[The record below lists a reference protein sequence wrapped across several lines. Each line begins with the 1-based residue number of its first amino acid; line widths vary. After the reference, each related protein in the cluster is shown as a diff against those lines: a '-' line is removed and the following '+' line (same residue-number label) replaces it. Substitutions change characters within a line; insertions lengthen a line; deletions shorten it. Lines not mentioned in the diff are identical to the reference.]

1 MREYQA
7 WCFDL
12 DGTVYRGKEPIPE
25 TVRFIR
31 GLREKGAGVFFVT
44 NNSALTPEQQ
54 SEKLEGMGITA
65 APEEIMTSSVATA
78 EHLLKN
84 HGALP
89 VSMIG
94 EEGLRTALESAGHRI
109 VRESPDAVVVGIDRE
124 ITYGKLADASLA
136 VSAGALFVATNSDK
150 AYPTER
156 GLVPGN
162 GAFAGLIELATGVS
176 PFYIGKPSVPMLET
190 LADRHGLKKEEM
202 IMVGDNYETD
212 IMAGIRFGIETV
224 HVDTGVTRTED
235 LAKFGE
241 QPTYALRTLDGW
253 TEN

>member
-1 MREYQA
+1 MKEYRA

-12 DGTVYRGKEPIPE
+12 DGTVYRGDVPIPE

-31 GLREKGAGVFFVT
+31 SLREKGAGVFFVT
-44 NNSALTPEQQ
+44 NNSALTPERQA
-54 SEKLEGMGITA
+54 EKLMGMGITA

-78 EHLLKN
+78 DHLLKN
-84 HGALP
+84 HGTIP
-89 VSMIG
+89 VYMIG
-94 EEGLRTALESAGHRI
+94 EEGLRSALTSAGHRI
-109 VRESPDAVVVGIDRE
+109 VREAPDAVVVGIDRE

-136 VSAGALFVATNSDK
+136 VSAGSAFVATNSDK

-176 PFYIGKPSVPMLET
+176 PFYIGKPSVPMLEA
-190 LADRHGLKKEEM
+190 LADRHGLEKEEM

-212 IMAGIRFGIETV
+212 IVAGIRYGIDTV
-224 HVDTGVTRTED
+224 HVDTGVTRTSA
-235 LAKFGE
+235 LSNYGE
-241 QPTYALRTLDGW
+241 QPTYALKTLDGW
-253 TEN
+253 GAN